1 MLIEKNNNLK
11 IEYFKES
18 LEKDEND
25 IPKMHES
32 CELQCIFV
40 DDWNIGSIVRFL
52 PGFIPIGEDYT
63 NPKYYEYHILGEKKT
78 EEYKEMLN
86 IYFTEKQLATE
97 TLVLLHERKMDKK
110 IEKLRLLL
118 PDSFKI

>member
-1 MLIEKNNNLK
+1 MLIEKSDK
-11 IEYFKES
+11 IKLEYFKES

-25 IPKMHES
+25 IPKVHIP
-32 CELQCIFV
+32 CELQCIFT
-40 DDWNIGSIVRFL
+40 DDWNIESTVRFL
-52 PGFIPIGEDYT
+52 PGFMPIGEDYT
-63 NPKYYEYHILGEKKT
+63 NPTYHEYHILGEKKT
-78 EEYKEMLN
+78 EGHKEMLN